1 MQIAS
6 KVFVVTGG
14 GSGIGRAVVL
24 GLLARGA
31 RVAAVDL
38 RSDGL
43 EETTRLAGTGSERLT
58 THAVDVTDVGRVGVL
73 PDEVVA
79 AHGQVDGL
87 LNVAGIIQR
96 FVPFAELTRAD
107 VEKVMGVN
115 FWGVVNTVQAFLPR
129 LLERPEA
136 AVVNVSSMG
145 AFVPV
150 PGQTIYG
157 ASKAAVKL
165 FTEGLYAELRNTRVA
180 VTVVYPGGVAT
191 PITENSGVA
200 IPGQRSADSAAQA
213 ASLTSPEDAARQVI
227 EGLADGSYRVVI
239 GKDARMLD
247 RISRLSPQRATD
259 MVAKRMASLLDAP
272 GGQ

>member
-1 MQIAS
+1 MLVTG

-14 GSGIGRAVVL
+14 GSGIGREVVL
-24 GLLARGA
+24 GLLSKGA

-38 RSDGL
+38 RPEGL
-43 EETTRLAGTGSERLT
+43 QETVRLAGAAQGRLS
-58 THAVDVTDVGRVGVL
+58 THAVDVTDLDRVTTL
-73 PDEVVA
+73 PEEVVA

-107 VEKVMGVN
+107 IEKVMAVN
-115 FWGVVNTVQAFLPR
+115 FWGVVNTMQAFLP
-129 LLERPEA
+129 LLLARPEA
-136 AVVNVSSMG
+136 SVVNVSSMG

-165 FTEGLYAELRNTRVA
+165 LTEGLYAELRGTNVS
-180 VTVVYPGGVAT
+180 VTVVHPGGVAT
-191 PITENSGVA
+191 PITQNSGVA
-200 IPGQRSADSAAQA
+200 IPGQPADAAAQA
-213 ASLTSPEDAARQVI
+213 ASLTTPRDAARQVI
-227 EGLADGSYRVVI
+227 EGLEKGSYRVVI

-247 RISRLSPQRATD
+247 RLSRLTPRRATD
-259 MVAKRMASLLDAP
+259 LVAKRMASLLEVP
-272 GGQ
+272 VSR